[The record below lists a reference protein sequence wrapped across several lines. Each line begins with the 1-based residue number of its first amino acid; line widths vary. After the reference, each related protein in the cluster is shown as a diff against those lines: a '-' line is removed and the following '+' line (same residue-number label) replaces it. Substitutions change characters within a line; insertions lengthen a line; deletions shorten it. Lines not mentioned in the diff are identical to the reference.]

1 MRVGL
6 MTFKNIEEGVDIFQV
21 TKVED
26 SLEKFG
32 KVKVTFTNANGESQT
47 ITYTIMKF
55 NGSKSTVVDG
65 ALIAFSIM
73 AKNVLYYN
81 DNYDNE
87 DMEEVEPSDLLGC
100 FVQAE
105 AYLEGYEDK
114 NGNTKK
120 SVKFRNWEPAV
131 GFKGASKPSKKK
143 APKEESKA
151 VDIDDILGDDEEDED

>member
-6 MTFKNIEEGVDIFQV
+6 MTYKKLEEGVDIFQV

-32 KVKVTFTNANGESQT
+32 KVKVTFTNANGDSQT
-47 ITYTIMKF
+47 IIYNIMKF
-55 NGSKSTVVDG
+55 SGSKSTVVDG
-65 ALIAFSIM
+65 AIIAFSIM

-81 DNYDNE
+81 DDYDNE

-105 AYLEGYEDK
+105 VYYEEYEGKEY
-114 NGNTKK
+114 
-120 SVKFRNWEPAV
+120 VKMKNWEPAR